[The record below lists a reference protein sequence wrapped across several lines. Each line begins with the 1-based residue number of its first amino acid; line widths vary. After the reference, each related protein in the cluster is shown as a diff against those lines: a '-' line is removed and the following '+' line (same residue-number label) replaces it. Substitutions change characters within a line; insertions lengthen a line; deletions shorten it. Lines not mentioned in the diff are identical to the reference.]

1 MTELQRVEAVFKRM
15 EQSLDLLTLLLAR
28 RL

>member
-1 MTELQRVEAVFKRM
+1 MTELQRVEDVFKRM
-15 EQSLDLLTLLLAR
+15 EQSLDLLALLLAR